1 MGTTIELIHDYFKN
15 DPEIEI
21 FRDFDLKK
29 YSTMR
34 LSSRGNLI
42 SVKSSAS
49 LGELIRFCAKNKLKY
64 LILGMGANTL
74 LKEII
79 DIPILK
85 LDFPLDED
93 YLSQTQELY
102 HLPAS
107 ITLAKLSSHA
117 VKFGM
122 IGWEVF
128 TGIPATLGGAVFMNA
143 GTNLG
148 EIGNLI
154 ESVKYFDRKGKLI
167 ERKVSPKDFV
177 YRKNVFLKEGDVIF
191 EVTLKNLGQKKEI
204 SDQIKNYLKKRNESQ
219 PLSEFTCGCTFKNS
233 QEACRA
239 GHYLDIIGMKGF
251 SSENFKISHKHGN
264 FIVHFGEG
272 SYSEVIG
279 FMNFI
284 QQELKLQ
291 YGVEFE
297 FEVEH

>member
-1 MGTTIELIHDYFKN
+1 MGSTIELIQDQFEN
-15 DPEIEI
+15 DPDIEI

-34 LSSRGNLI
+34 LRAQGDLI
-42 SVKSSAS
+42 SVKSQES
-49 LGELIRFCAKNKLKY
+49 LGKLIKFCAEKQLDY
-64 LILGMGANTL
+64 LILGIGANTL
-74 LKEII
+74 LKENIRPPII
-79 DIPILK
+79 K
-85 LDFPLDED
+85 LDLPLAEE
-93 YLSQTQELY
+93 YLSKTQDLY

-107 ITLAKLSSHA
+107 ITLSKLSSHA

-143 GTNLG
+143 GTSLG
-148 EIGNLI
+148 EIGNLV
-154 ESVKYFDRKGKLI
+154 ESVKYFNKKGNLI
-167 ERKVSPKDFV
+167 ERNISSKDFV
-177 YRKNVFLKEGDVIF
+177 YRKNLFLQNGDVIF
-191 EVTLKNLGQKKEI
+191 EVALKNLGQKKEI
-204 SDQIKNYLKKRNESQ
+204 SDLIKLYLGKRNESQ
-219 PLSEFTCGCTFKNS
+219 PLSEFTSGCTFKNS

-251 SSENFKISHKHGN
+251 SSKNFKISHKHGN

-272 SYSEVIG
+272 SYSEVIS

-284 QQELKLQ
+284 QQELILQ
-291 YGVEFE
+291 YGVKFE